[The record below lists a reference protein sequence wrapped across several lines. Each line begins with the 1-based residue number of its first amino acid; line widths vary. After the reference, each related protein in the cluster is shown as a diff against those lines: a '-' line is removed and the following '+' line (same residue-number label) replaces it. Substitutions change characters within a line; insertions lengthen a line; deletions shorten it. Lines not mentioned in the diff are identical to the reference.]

1 MAGYVGTKAVLLS
14 TTAAN
19 VGGDADIGGDLTVGG
34 AFTSQGIDD
43 NATSTAMT
51 LDASGNVGIN
61 GTPSASDG
69 AFKLIQIG
77 GLNKYAT
84 FGAQANGAFAAL
96 MGSNFYYNGGWKR
109 TDAGRAT
116 KIETGPDSSSEELFS
131 FQYAGDGAADSAISW
146 SEAMRI
152 DSAGRVTTPNQP
164 AFTAQPTSFTGSG
177 GIAGTPTFIFA
188 TALLNIGG
196 HFNTSNGRFTAPV
209 AGNYFFTYSITA
221 SSSSKSAR
229 YFRVRLAKNG
239 TTVLN
244 PHNAIS
250 DETGNADY
258 NIISAS
264 GLVAMNA
271 NDYVELNYGSSID
284 ASGLVFYDNMNTFSG
299 FLMS

>member
-1 MAGYVGTKAVLLS
+1 MSVTINHQTNSVEPSSGDLS
-14 TTAAN
+14 
-19 VGGDADIGGDLTVGG
+19 IGG
-34 AFTSQGIDD
+34 
-43 NATSTAMT
+43 
-51 LDASGNVGIN
+51 SGNVGIGTSSPNYKLETKDGDIAAVKLTSAAGGNAVN
-61 GTPSASDG
+61 GMRFRVNNSANTAQSATLG
-69 AFKLIQIG
+69 MINAETASAWG
-77 GLNKYAT
+77 GVLT
-84 FGAQANGAFAAL
+84 FSTKTANGSPNETVTER
-96 MGSNFYYNGGWKR
+96 MR
-109 TDAGRAT
+109 VDA
-116 KIETGPDSSSEELFS
+116 
-131 FQYAGDGAADSAISW
+131 
-146 SEAMRI
+146 
-152 DSAGRVTTPNQP
+152 AGRVTMPSQP

-258 NIISAS
+258 NSISAS

>member
-1 MAGYVGTKAVLLS
+1 MAGYIGSKAVNLS
-14 TTAAN
+14 TTGADIA
-19 VGGDADIGGDLTVGG
+19 GDADVSGALDVGG

-51 LDASGNVGIN
+51 
-61 GTPSASDG
+61 
-69 AFKLIQIG
+69 
-77 GLNKYAT
+77 
-84 FGAQANGAFAAL
+84 
-96 MGSNFYYNGGWKR
+96 
-109 TDAGRAT
+109 
-116 KIETGPDSSSEELFS
+116 
-131 FQYAGDGAADSAISW
+131 
-146 SEAMRI
+146 I
-152 DSAGRVTTPNQP
+152 DSVGRVTKPSQP

-239 TTVLN
+239 TTILN
-244 PHNAIS
+244 PHNTIS
-250 DETGNADY
+250 DELNNADY
-258 NIISAS
+258 NNISAS

-284 ASGLVFYDNMNTFSG
+284 ASGLIFYDNMNTFSG